1 RWRHRTADAQ
11 GRRSALGALARPIVG
26 IAGGSRRLRAASA
39 AGERRLFVKSALER
53 GPGMD
58 AITLLKADHDAVED
72 LAKLQVLGELVKHHV
87 HEEEHEMFKEAKDL
101 M

>member
-1 RWRHRTADAQ
+1 
-11 GRRSALGALARPIVG
+11 
-26 IAGGSRRLRAASA
+26 
-39 AGERRLFVKSALER
+39 
-53 GPGMD
+53 MD

-101 M
+101 MSESELEQLGVKLAQAKERLLSSATV